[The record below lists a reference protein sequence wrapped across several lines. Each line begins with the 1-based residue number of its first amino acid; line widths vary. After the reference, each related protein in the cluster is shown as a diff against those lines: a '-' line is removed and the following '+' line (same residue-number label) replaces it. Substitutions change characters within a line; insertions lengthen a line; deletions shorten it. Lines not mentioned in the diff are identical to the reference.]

1 MPICASVY
9 EVIHKGSSVKR
20 IFVWRMCRDVTD
32 LLESTVVDSR
42 YWYQDCPEE
51 AARSSSAGWAW
62 WVPRYMDLECSLNSL
77 RRRFGKDTSPVTLFS
92 DTAYITFGGV
102 GIPLSWQPK
111 WLVSAFKTLTLN
123 VSIEQPCRH
132 LCGAEFN
139 RIQRWRHCSRLSHIC
154 CSKKWHQLYFQWRT
168 THGHQLYVSV
178 HPQFCVC
185 HQLHPW
191 ACSAHVSD
199 ARYASQAF
207 KEKKL
212 SRMIRTRG
220 IEKLMYLAQA
230 KFLNF
235 RMYIEVRSH

>member
-1 MPICASVY
+1 
-9 EVIHKGSSVKR
+9 
-20 IFVWRMCRDVTD
+20 MCWDATG

-77 RRRFGKDTSPVTLFS
+77 HRRFGKDTSPVTLFS

-154 CSKKWHQLYFQWRT
+154 CSKKWHQLYFQRRCFCTSAILCLPSTAPLSMLGTCFWCSICKSSLQGKEAFANDSNT
-168 THGHQLYVSV
+168 GHREVDVPGTGWIS
-178 HPQFCVC
+178 QF
-185 HQLHPW
+185 QDFFLKLEATRLHEDQMIR
-191 ACSAHVSD
+191 SSNL
-199 ARYASQAF
+199 S
-207 KEKKL
+207 L
-212 SRMIRTRG
+212 SR
-220 IEKLMYLAQA
+220 
-230 KFLNF
+230 
-235 RMYIEVRSH
+235 H